1 MESAEIIAELNA
13 AAEADDPE
21 FREACTIAALSEL
34 SGEIAALALDLGVE
48 LPDTLA
54 GEPDSD
60 HPADSAD
67 ALTELLRYVRVEMGA
82 RRQGDG

>member
-1 MESAEIIAELNA
+1 MDNEEIIAELNA

-21 FREACTIAALSEL
+21 FREACTLASLAEL
-34 SGEIAALALDLGVE
+34 SNEIAALAHDLGVE
-48 LPDTLA
+48 LPETLA
-54 GEPDSD
+54 VESDSD

-67 ALTELLRYVRVEMGA
+67 ALTEVLRHVRGELEA

>member
-1 MESAEIIAELNA
+1 MENAEIIAELNA

-34 SGEIAALALDLGVE
+34 SGEIAALAHDLGVE
-48 LPDTLA
+48 LPETFA
-54 GEPDSD
+54 VEPDSD

-67 ALTELLRYVRVEMGA
+67 ALTEVLRHVRVELEA